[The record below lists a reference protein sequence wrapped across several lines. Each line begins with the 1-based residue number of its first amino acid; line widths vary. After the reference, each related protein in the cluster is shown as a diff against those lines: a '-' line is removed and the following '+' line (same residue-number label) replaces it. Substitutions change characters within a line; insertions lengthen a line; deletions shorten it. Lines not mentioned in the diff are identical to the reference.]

1 MSEQVKDNFLGSSLA
16 ILLAI
21 AAAIGIPVAVAVVI
35 INQTT

>member
-1 MSEQVKDNFLGSSLA
+1 MSNQVKDNFLSTSLA

-21 AAAIGIPVAVAVVI
+21 AAAIGIPIVAAVVI